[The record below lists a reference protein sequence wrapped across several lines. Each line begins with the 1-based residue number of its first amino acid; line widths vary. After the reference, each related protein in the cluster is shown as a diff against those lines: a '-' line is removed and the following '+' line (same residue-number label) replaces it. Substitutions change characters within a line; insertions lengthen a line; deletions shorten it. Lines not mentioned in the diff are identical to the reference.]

1 MAGEH
6 RTMEAT
12 IIENLVQETKID
24 DNIRRIGE
32 FIISRHKLKIATD
45 EALRV
50 MVQSGVFYPRE
61 IAENIAYAVLS
72 AIHLDG
78 GIK

>member
-6 RTMEAT
+6 GTMEAT
-12 IIENLVQETKID
+12 IEASPIIETLVQKT
-24 DNIRRIGE
+24 E
-32 FIISRHKLKIATD
+32 FIISPHKLKIATD

-61 IAENIAYAVLS
+61 IAENIAYAVLR

>member
-1 MAGEH
+1 MSLALAE
-6 RTMEAT
+6 T
-12 IIENLVQETKID
+12 LVQETA
-24 DNIRRIGE
+24 
-32 FIISRHKLKIATD
+32 FVISPNKLKIATD

-61 IAENIAYAVLS
+61 IAENIAYAVLR

-78 GIK
+78 GMK